1 MPESPNDLDADI
13 VARLNERLLSRR
25 TMLRG
30 LGIGGALAMGA
41 GSLTACGTSGGKVSN
56 SEKTVK
62 DLSSTE
68 KKIVWSNWPLY
79 VDVNDKTKKHPTID
93 AFESQTGINV
103 TYIEDVNDNDEFFG
117 KIRPE
122 LSAGKPTGRDIVTL
136 TDWMAGRMIRLNY
149 VEKLDKANIP
159 NAKNLRAALAKPGFD
174 PTRDYTLPWQSG
186 LTGVAYN
193 PKGTGGKPVESIS
206 QLLTDKSLK
215 GKVTALTEMRDTM
228 GLILLDQGKDP
239 AKFSDD
245 DYANAIDMLQKA
257 VSDGQIR
264 KFTGNDYAQGLAN
277 GNIAA
282 CIAWSG
288 DVIQLQADNASIKLV
303 IPEAGCMLWSDNMMV
318 PNKASHKTNAEK
330 IMNYYYDPVVAA
342 KVAAYVNYIC
352 PVDGA
357 QQAME
362 KIDKS
367 YVHNQLIFPDDTTLS
382 KAHIFQN
389 LNAAQEKKYTDM
401 FTAVTGA

>member
-1 MPESPNDLDADI
+1 MTERPHGEAREL
-13 VARLNERLLSRR
+13 VARLDEHLVSRR
-25 TMLRG
+25 ALMRG
-30 LGIGGALAMGA
+30 IGAGGALLA
-41 GSLTACGTSGGKVSN
+41 GSGLLSACGTKGGKVSN

-62 DLSSTE
+62 DLSATE
-68 KKIVWSNWPLY
+68 KKVVWSNWPLY
-79 VDVNDKTKKHPTID
+79 IDVNDKTKKHPTID
-93 AFESQTGINV
+93 AFERQTGISV

-117 KIRPE
+117 KVRPQ
-122 LSAGKPTGRDIVTL
+122 LAAGKATGRDIVTL

-149 VEKLDKANIP
+149 VEKLDKNNIP
-159 NAKNLRAALAKPGFD
+159 NAKNLNSALQHPGFD
-174 PTRDYTLPWQSG
+174 PNRDYTLPWQSG

-193 PKGTGGKPVESIS
+193 PKATGGKPVTSIS

-239 AKFSDD
+239 SNFTDD
-245 DYANAIDMLQKA
+245 DFANAIDMLQKA

-288 DVIQLQADNASIKLV
+288 DVIQLQADNPGIKLV
-303 IPEAGCMLWSDNMMV
+303 IPDAGCMLWSDNLMI

-330 IMNYYYDPVVAA
+330 LINYYYDPLVAA

-352 PVDGA
+352 PVNGA
-357 QQAME
+357 KQAME
-362 KIDKS
+362 QVDKS
-367 YVHNQLIFPDDTTLS
+367 YVDNQLIFPDDSTLA
-382 KAHIFQN
+382 KTHIFKN
-389 LNAAQEKKYTDM
+389 LDGPTETKYNNM